1 MIANDGALGTEKNG
15 QLNSAGRNVNCELGQ
30 ASYELIGQVFGCLGE
45 RVEHPGGIKPA
56 LQRAFAA
63 DRTTIINV
71 LTDPDA
77 GLERKKDPRLQ
88 MITFEDLPSSHRAHY
103 SPEVA

>member
-1 MIANDGALGTEKNG
+1 MIANDGAWGTEKNG